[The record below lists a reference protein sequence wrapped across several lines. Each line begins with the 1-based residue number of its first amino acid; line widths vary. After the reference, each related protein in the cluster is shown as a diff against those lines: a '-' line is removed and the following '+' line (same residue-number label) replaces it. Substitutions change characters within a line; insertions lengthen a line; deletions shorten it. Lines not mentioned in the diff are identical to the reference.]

1 MEHLSVKKAINLA
14 RNFGAAGVLA
24 AALVMT
30 SGCSQADDRQTAVQV
45 ADSDNAQEDGVYGK
59 MEYSITGA
67 EVHDSADDDGGKVA
81 VVRWHA
87 INNRTADPFATGSY
101 ITAYQN
107 KQMLHGGLAAD
118 LQEDS
123 FSSQGL
129 APGGECDGVS
139 IFDSMTCPPL
149 KLRSTAR
156 ALDRTLS
163 TRPLNWNRP
172 HSI

>member
-1 MEHLSVKKAINLA
+1 MKKRVSKNSISLA
-14 RNFGAAGVLA
+14 RTLGVAGLLA
-24 AALVMT
+24 VALVTT
-30 SGCSQADDRQTAVQV
+30 SGCIRTDNHQPEGQVSTSDSSQEEGA
-45 ADSDNAQEDGVYGK
+45 VYGK
-59 MEYSITGA
+59 MEYSITGV

-87 INNRTADPFATGSY
+87 INNRTADSFATGSY

-139 IFDSMTCPPL
+139 IFELNDMSPVEIKINGT
-149 KLRSTAR
+149 SAGSNS
-156 ALDRTLS
+156 LDQTFELE
-163 TRPLNWNRP
+163 
-172 HSI
+172 

>member
-1 MEHLSVKKAINLA
+1 MKRRVSKNSISLA
-14 RNFGAAGVLA
+14 RTLGVAGLLA
-24 AALVMT
+24 VALVTT
-30 SGCSQADDRQTAVQV
+30 SGCSKADDRQTAVQV

-59 MEYSITGA
+59 MEYSVTGV
-67 EVHDSADDDGGKVA
+67 EVHDSSAGDGGRVA

-87 INNRTADPFATGSY
+87 INNRTADSSATGSY

-107 KQMLHGGLAAD
+107 NQMLHGGLAAD

-139 IFDSMTCPPL
+139 IFELNDMSPVEIKINGT
-149 KLRSTAR
+149 SAGSNS
-156 ALDRTLS
+156 LDQTFELE
-163 TRPLNWNRP
+163 
-172 HSI
+172 

>member
-1 MEHLSVKKAINLA
+1 MKSALAKNSISLA
-14 RNFGAAGVLA
+14 RTLGVAGLLA
-24 AALVMT
+24 VALVTT
-30 SGCSQADDRQTAVQV
+30 SGCIRTDNHQPEGQVSTSDSSQEEGA
-45 ADSDNAQEDGVYGK
+45 VYGK
-59 MEYSITGA
+59 MEYSITGV
-67 EVHDSADDDGGKVA
+67 EVHDSVDDDGGKVA

-87 INNRTADPFATGSY
+87 INNRTADSFATGSY

-139 IFDSMTCPPL
+139 IFELNDMSPVEIKINGT
-149 KLRSTAR
+149 SAGSNS
-156 ALDRTLS
+156 LDQTFELE
-163 TRPLNWNRP
+163 
-172 HSI
+172 

>member
-30 SGCSQADDRQTAVQV
+30 SGCSQADDHQTAVRV

-59 MEYSITGA
+59 MKYSVTGV
-67 EVHDSADDDGGKVA
+67 EVHDSPTGDGGKVA

-87 INNRTADPFATGSY
+87 INNRSADSCAVGSY

-107 KQMLHGGLAAD
+107 KQMLSRGFAAD
-118 LQEDS
+118 LQ
-123 FSSQGL
+123 
-129 APGGECDGVS
+129 
-139 IFDSMTCPPL
+139 
-149 KLRSTAR
+149 
-156 ALDRTLS
+156 
-163 TRPLNWNRP
+163 
-172 HSI
+172 

>member
-14 RNFGAAGVLA
+14 RTLGVAGLLA
-24 AALVMT
+24 VALVTT
-30 SGCSQADDRQTAVQV
+30 SGCIRTDNHQPEGQVSTSDSSQEEGAVC
-45 ADSDNAQEDGVYGK
+45 GK
-59 MEYSITGA
+59 MEYSITGV

-87 INNRTADPFATGSY
+87 INNRTADSFATGSY

-139 IFDSMTCPPL
+139 IFELNDMSPVEIKINGT
-149 KLRSTAR
+149 SAGSNS
-156 ALDRTLS
+156 LDQTFELE
-163 TRPLNWNRP
+163 
-172 HSI
+172 

>member
-14 RNFGAAGVLA
+14 RTLGVAGLLA
-24 AALVMT
+24 VALVTT
-30 SGCSQADDRQTAVQV
+30 SGCIRTDNHQPEGQVSTSDSSQEEGA
-45 ADSDNAQEDGVYGK
+45 VYGK
-59 MEYSITGA
+59 MEYSITGV

-87 INNRTADPFATGSY
+87 INNRTADSFATGSY

-129 APGGECDGVS
+129 ALGGECDGVS
-139 IFDSMTCPPL
+139 IFELNDMSLVEIKINGT
-149 KLRSTAR
+149 SAGSNS
-156 ALDRTLS
+156 LDQTFELE
-163 TRPLNWNRP
+163 
-172 HSI
+172 

>member
-1 MEHLSVKKAINLA
+1 MKRHVSKNAISLA
-14 RNFGAAGVLA
+14 RTLGVAGLLA
-24 AALVMT
+24 VALVMT
-30 SGCSQADDRQTAVQV
+30 PGCSQADDRQTAVQV

-59 MEYSITGA
+59 MEYSVTGV
-67 EVHDSADDDGGKVA
+67 EVHDSSAGDGGRVA

-87 INNRTADPFATGSY
+87 INNRTADSSATGSY

-139 IFDSMTCPPL
+139 IFELNDMSPVEIKINGT
-149 KLRSTAR
+149 SAGSNS
-156 ALDRTLS
+156 LDQTFELE
-163 TRPLNWNRP
+163 
-172 HSI
+172 

>member
-30 SGCSQADDRQTAVQV
+30 SGCSQADDHQTAVQV
-45 ADSDNAQEDGVYGK
+45 ANSDNAQEEGAVYGK
-59 MEYSITGA
+59 MEYSITGV
-67 EVHDSADDDGGKVA
+67 EVHDSSISDSGKVA

-87 INNRTADPFATGSY
+87 INNQSADSFANGCY

-107 KQMLHGGLAAD
+107 KQILSSGFADD
-118 LQEDS
+118 LQES
-123 FSSQGL
+123 ASLQGL

-139 IFDSMTCPPL
+139 IFELNDMSPVEIKINGT
-149 KLRSTAR
+149 SAGSNS
-156 ALDRTLS
+156 LDQTFELE
-163 TRPLNWNRP
+163 
-172 HSI
+172 

>member
-14 RNFGAAGVLA
+14 RTLGVAGLLA
-24 AALVMT
+24 VALVT
-30 SGCSQADDRQTAVQV
+30 ASGCIRTDNHQPESQVSTS
-45 ADSDNAQEDGVYGK
+45 DSSQEEGAVYGK
-59 MEYSITGA
+59 MEYSITGV

-87 INNRTADPFATGSY
+87 INNRTADSFATGSY

-139 IFDSMTCPPL
+139 IFELNDMSPVEIKINGT
-149 KLRSTAR
+149 SAGSNS
-156 ALDRTLS
+156 LDQTFELE
-163 TRPLNWNRP
+163 
-172 HSI
+172 